1 MEVVEPRTVLIMPI
15 GYEVDGNAL
24 DAYASHLLSKPIDEK
39 EERFG
44 TYKEKDLDLHKKF
57 TEPTKK
63 RKVRKEVEELV
74 EQMGIS
80 KEVVQRSR
88 DQNMLKEEDMENPKK
103 TKSVSTPPK
112 QSKPRQSQSAPT
124 SGVQKPILLPKPQAK
139 PTGRVEKRKKEKPQ
153 REYVEAIAKDI
164 ETESDEVV
172 KEVKKIATYARV
184 VRKPQSG
191 GAQSTKK
198 PRTEVEPSGRARA
211 NKKQKFELD
220 EDLKSGKVKV
230 DVDQRVDN
238 SGEAKQAPSVIEV
251 VSEKAVEETVD
262 AEKGE
267 DDGKDVSAK
276 VVGKEKGEE
285 KDYQAPVTV
294 ARDTLAD
301 KGKEVATDS
310 DDFSQGAY

>member
-1 MEVVEPRTVLIMPI
+1 M
-15 GYEVDGNAL
+15 
-24 DAYASHLLSKPIDEK
+24 H
-39 EERFG
+39 
-44 TYKEKDLDLHKKF
+44 
-57 TEPTKK
+57 
-63 RKVRKEVEELV
+63 
-74 EQMGIS
+74 
-80 KEVVQRSR
+80 
-88 DQNMLKEEDMENPKK
+88 
-103 TKSVSTPPK
+103 
-112 QSKPRQSQSAPT
+112 
-124 SGVQKPILLPKPQAK
+124 
-139 PTGRVEKRKKEKPQ
+139 
-153 REYVEAIAKDI
+153 
-164 ETESDEVV
+164 
-172 KEVKKIATYARV
+172 AT
-184 VRKPQSG
+184 
-191 GAQSTKK
+191 
-198 PRTEVEPSGRARA
+198 
-211 NKKQKFELD
+211 
-220 EDLKSGKVKV
+220 V